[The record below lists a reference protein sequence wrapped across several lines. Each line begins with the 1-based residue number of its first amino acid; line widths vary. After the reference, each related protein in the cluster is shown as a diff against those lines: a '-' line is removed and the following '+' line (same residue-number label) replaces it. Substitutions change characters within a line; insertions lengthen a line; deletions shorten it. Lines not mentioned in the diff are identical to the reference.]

1 MEHHIMARITKPF
14 PYSIEQLEATFTLDA
29 ENGKLIRQG
38 AGRVSTTQQSTKSKY
53 RRVSINGVDY
63 SEHRIIWMMC
73 NRQPIP
79 IGMEIDHINRDK
91 HDNRA
96 SNLRLVTRNQNG
108 ANRGMLKNNSVGF
121 KGVYRAG
128 GRLRA
133 EIMICGIKHRLGY
146 FANAEAAARAYD
158 LAATSALGG
167 HALTNAAL
175 GLLPAY

>member
-1 MEHHIMARITKPF
+1 MVCITKPF
-14 PYSIEQLEATFTLDA
+14 QHSIEQLEATFTVDA

-38 AGRVSTTQQSTKSKY
+38 ARRVSKAQQNPKPKY
-53 RRVSINGVDY
+53 RRVSIDGVGY
-63 SEHRIIWMMC
+63 YEHRIIWMMC

-79 IGMEIDHINRDK
+79 VGMEIDHINRDK

-133 EIMICGIKHRLGY
+133 EIMICGVKHRLGY
-146 FANAEAAARAYD
+146 FANAGAAARAYD
-158 LAATSALGG
+158 LAATSALGV